1 MISIIDCG
9 MGNLGSVK
17 NMLKHIGVE
26 SEIISTPEE
35 LLKASKIILPGVG
48 SWDNGVQ
55 KLQESGLLDV
65 LNIRV
70 LKDKIPVLGIC
81 LGMQLL
87 LESSEEGT
95 LLGLNWISGKVKKFD
110 FTSDELKDKRLRI
123 PHMGWNVIES
133 NKASSLTNDFVGE
146 TRFYFVHSYHAVVDH
161 QEDILMICNYGY
173 PFTCA
178 IQKDNIW
185 GVQFHPEKSHKFG
198 MALMKKFADI

>member
-26 SEIISTPEE
+26 SEIVSTPEE

-70 LKDKIPVLGIC
+70 LKDKIPILGIC

-87 LESSEEGT
+87 LESSEEGA
-95 LLGLNWISGKVKKFD
+95 LPGLNWISGKVKKFD
-110 FTSDELKDKRLRI
+110 FISDEFKDKRLRI

-146 TRFYFVHSYHAVVDH
+146 TRFYFVHSYHVVVDH
-161 QEDILMICNYGY
+161 QEDILMTCHYGY

-185 GVQFHPEKSHKFG
+185 GAQFHPEKSHKFG